1 MFFCSGFGFGQN
13 NLSFSNDQYS
23 GINSAP
29 LSPTTPYFN
38 PNKWDVSIFSTDI
51 LFQNDYAYI
60 SDQNIFGLLKGG
72 VKTANPQKGITGES
86 QANVLD
92 FYKHDFVKYNLESD
106 IVGPSF
112 SFRQKIKGQTFRLGI
127 FTRLRTQGSA
137 KDIDNYMRFSNQKV
151 IEPAEYSFQPLKTNF
166 MNWNEFGLNVSTNL
180 YTTNTQELIVG
191 ASIKYA
197 LALDAAY
204 INSKNPIKLDAVLTS
219 TSTLENPDADIYASN
234 YDIEASYTTN
244 YDFDKEKYVYKN
256 RGNGVGIDL
265 GIALVNRRI
274 NDELYDSKI
283 ALNLLDIGYVNLKGE
298 NHLFKNSTL
307 VQIRNN
313 PRLDDVDFKSIQQY
327 ARILSNEVYGDTLT
341 SYNGNKFTI
350 GLPTSLN
357 FNLSKKV
364 RPNHYINFNWVQ
376 RVPVFENSLKRTN
389 ILQTS
394 YSIQKDGFGIGTSLS
409 LYEYEK
415 IGFGGYVRIGPLI
428 LGSENALPF
437 VFKQNKLN
445 SGSFYIGLKLY
456 PFWDNEAKR
465 RSREPCDCE

>member
-1 MFFCSGFGFGQN
+1 MFFCSLFGFGQN
-13 NLSFSNDQYS
+13 TLSFSNDQYS

-38 PNKWDVSIFSTDI
+38 PNKWDVSIFSADI

-60 SDQNIFGLLKGG
+60 SDQSILGLLKGEI
-72 VKTANPQKGITGES
+72 KTANPKKGITGET

-92 FYKHDFVKYNLESD
+92 FYTRNFVKYNLESD
-106 IVGPSF
+106 VIGPSF
-112 SFRQKIKGQTFRLGI
+112 SFRQKIKEQTFRLGF

-137 KDIDNYMRFSNQKV
+137 KDVDNYMRFSNQKL

-204 INSKNPIKLDAVLTS
+204 VHSKNPIKLEADTIGAS
-219 TSTLENPDADIYASN
+219 TMLHPKTNIYASN

-244 YDFDKEKYVYKN
+244 YDFDREKYVYKN

-283 ALNLLDIGYVNLKGE
+283 ALNILDIGYVNLKGE
-298 NHLFKNSTL
+298 NHLYKNNTR
-307 VQIRNN
+307 VQIGNN
-313 PRLDDVDFKSIQQY
+313 PRFDTIDFKSIQQY
-327 ARILSNEVYGDTLT
+327 ARLLSNEVYGDSLA
-341 SYNGNKFTI
+341 SYKGNKFTI

-364 RPNHYINFNWVQ
+364 RPNHYINFNWIQ
-376 RVPVFENSLKRTN
+376 RIPVFENSLKRTN
-389 ILQTS
+389 VLQTS

-415 IGFGGYVRIGPLI
+415 IGFGGYIRIGPLI

-445 SGSFYIGLKLY
+445 SGNFYIGLKLY